1 MARKWIVAPGHVVA
15 GKGEGSEVT
24 KRDVERIDIL
34 IESGRLIPVP
44 PDSSAKMKAAN
55 VDVPKED
62 DHIG

>member
-34 IESGRLIPVP
+34 VESGRLIPVAA
-44 PDSSAKMKAAN
+44 DSSAKMKSAN

>member
-24 KRDVERIDIL
+24 KRDVDRIDIL
-34 IESGRLIPVP
+34 VESGRLIPVR
-44 PDSSAKMKAAN
+44 PDSSAKMKSAN

>member
-24 KRDVERIDIL
+24 KRDVDRIDIL
-34 IESGRLIPVP
+34 VESGRLIPVP
-44 PDSSAKMKAAN
+44 PDSSAKMKSAN

>member
-34 IESGRLIPVP
+34 VESGRLIPVP
-44 PDSSAKMKAAN
+44 PDSSAKMKA
-55 VDVPKED
+55 VKPDVLKED
-62 DHIG
+62 DSIG

>member
-1 MARKWIVAPGHVVA
+1 MACKWIVAPGHVVA

-34 IESGRLIPVP
+34 VESGRLIPVAA
-44 PDSSAKMKAAN
+44 DSSAKMKSAN

>member
-34 IESGRLIPVP
+34 VESGRLIPVP
-44 PDSSAKMKAAN
+44 AVSSAKMKAAN